1 MTAQHAAV
9 GGGPLRGIEQDET
22 RSDGERALA
31 GSMIAFMQRRQA
43 LHAKPFDT
51 GTGTAISFAQLK
63 LLFHL
68 PATGSIPLGRL
79 AEAVGITP
87 AALTQSF
94 LSVEEAGLAERH
106 RSESDRR
113 VVQARMTDAGRA
125 ALASLRA
132 ILDERWRDEVGAFG
146 DDELALAARVLDHV
160 SRVFDPPATPQPRA
174 PRS

>member
-1 MTAQHAAV
+1 MTTQHTAV
-9 GGGPLRGIEQDET
+9 GGGPLRGIEQDEM
-22 RSDGERALA
+22 RPDGERALA
-31 GSMIAFMQRRQA
+31 GSMITFMQRRQA
-43 LHAKPFDT
+43 LHAKPFDLGA
-51 GTGTAISFAQLK
+51 GTQISFAQLK

-79 AEAVGITP
+79 ADAVGITP

-106 RSESDRR
+106 RSTSDRR
-113 VVQARMTDAGRA
+113 VVQARMTDAGRD
-125 ALASLRA
+125 ALARLRA
-132 ILDERWRDEVGAFG
+132 LLDERWRGEIGEF
-146 DDELALAARVLDHV
+146 DDAELALAARVLDHV